1 MNFTLKHPQEKIP
14 TFWSIFRANPSYDLL
29 IMTQF
34 SDWPRDR
41 LPRGIPLIQILFAI
55 TLDFLQIYKS
65 EKLKV
70 HFQLFENATV
80 KITIVYDG

>member
-1 MNFTLKHPQEKIP
+1 MMTHRPIP
-14 TFWSIFRANPSYDLL
+14 TPDPVHVMFYIF
-29 IMTQF
+29 F

-70 HFQLFENATV
+70 NFHYSR
-80 KITIVYDG
+80 K

>member
-1 MNFTLKHPQEKIP
+1 MTHPPIP
-14 TFWSIFRANPSYDLL
+14 TPEPVNESWTMPSMFYIF
-29 IMTQF
+29 F

-41 LPRGIPLIQILFAI
+41 LPKGIPLIQILFAI

-70 HFQLFENATV
+70 QFQHLR
-80 KITIVYDG
+80 K